1 MGMSQFLLPILAL
14 VGAGNLAAA
23 EPFPEFQPKPAIW
36 KMADEDTEI
45 YMIGTIHLLPPEL
58 KWRSKELDGVIA
70 RVDELVLETV
80 ADESADDGLSP
91 VLERAMLQSIDR
103 KPLMDRVDPKNR
115 ATLQLLVKQLN
126 LSMDFLDMVPT
137 WMISFIMSDV
147 SADEEGVSRDAG
159 ADSVLEAQFKKIKKP
174 VGQIE
179 SADAV
184 DMRLNSLSDEEQMI
198 ALDEM
203 LTDIRTAPAF
213 SLLPDQPLS
222 EHRFAEQIAWAKGDV
237 SKVSDGLT
245 PEILGPAYYRV
256 LLVDRNKAWTEW
268 LEQRMA
274 KSGKILLAVGA
285 GHLNGPDSVQT
296 MLAKKGRKVERIH

>member
-1 MGMSQFLLPILAL
+1 MLPILAL
-14 VGAGNLAAA
+14 LGAGNCLAADRI
-23 EPFPEFQPKPAIW
+23 PDFKPNPAIW

-58 KWRSKELDGVIA
+58 KWRSKQLDGIISD
-70 RVDELVLETV
+70 VDELVLETV
-80 ADESADDGLSP
+80 EEEGKDDGLSP
-91 VLERAMLQSIDR
+91 VLERAMLQSFDR
-103 KPLMDRVDPKNR
+103 KPLLDRVDPKNR
-115 ATLQLLVKQLN
+115 KTLQALVKDLK

-147 SADEEGVSRDAG
+147 SADEDGVSRDAG
-159 ADSVLEAQFKKIKKP
+159 ADSVLEAHFKKIKKP

-184 DMRLNSLSDEEQMI
+184 DGRLNSLTDEEQMV

-203 LTDIRTAPAF
+203 LTQIRTSPAA
-213 SLLPDQPLS
+213 SLLPDAPTEES
-222 EHRFAEQIAWAKGDV
+222 RFDDEIAWAKGEV
-237 SKVSDGLT
+237 EKVANDLT

-268 LEQRMA
+268 LDQRMA
-274 KSGKILLAVGA
+274 KPGKILLAVGA
-285 GHLNGPDSVQT
+285 GHLTGPDSVQT

>member
-1 MGMSQFLLPILAL
+1 MRTSYKLLPILAL
-14 VGAGNLAAA
+14 LGTGNLNAA
-23 EPFPEFQPKPAIW
+23 EPIPAFHPNPAIW

-58 KWRSKELDGVIA
+58 NWRSKALDGVIS

-80 ADESADDGLSP
+80 EQDNTNDGLSP
-91 VLERAMLQSIDR
+91 LLERAMLESIDR
-103 KPLMDRVDPKNR
+103 KPLIERVDPKNR
-115 ATLQLLVKQLN
+115 ATLKALVQQLG

-137 WMISFIMSDV
+137 WMIAFIMSD
-147 SADEEGVSRDAG
+147 SGADEEGVSRDAG
-159 ADSVLEAQFKKIKKP
+159 ADSVLEAHFKKAKKP

-184 DMRLNSLSDEEQMI
+184 DTRLNSLSDEEQMI
-198 ALDEM
+198 ALNEM
-203 LTDIRTAPAF
+203 LTEIRTAPAL
-213 SLLPDQPLS
+213 SLLPDQPLG

-245 PEILGPAYYRV
+245 PDVLGPAYYRV

-268 LEQRMA
+268 LEQRMT
-274 KSGKILLAVGA
+274 KPGKILLAVGA

-296 MLAKKGRKVERIH
+296 MLAKKGRKIERIH